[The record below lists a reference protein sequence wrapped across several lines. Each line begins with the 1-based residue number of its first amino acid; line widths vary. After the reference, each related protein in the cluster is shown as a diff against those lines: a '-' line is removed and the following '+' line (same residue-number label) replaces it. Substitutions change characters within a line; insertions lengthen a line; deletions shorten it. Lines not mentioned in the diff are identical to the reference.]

1 MTFGLTAVAAA
12 TVVGGGLA
20 YMGSQNAANA
30 QKEAAANS
38 AAAQTEMADKSIAAQ
53 REMFDIG
60 RADLAPYREGGN
72 TAQNQLMTLFGLGG
86 DATAPNYGKYA
97 KDFSMSDFT
106 ADPGYQFRL
115 DEGIKALNASAAA
128 RGGALSGANVKNAM
142 NYGQNAASAE
152 YTNAY
157 NRYNAN
163 RAAQLDPIY
172 KLYAGGQAAASGS
185 AAAAN
190 NLGSNLGTT
199 YSNLGTNIG
208 NTITAGGNAEAS
220 GIVGGTNAI
229 NSTIGNLGNQYM
241 NYQNNAATTS
251 YQNNLLAALNGK
263 SMSATGY

>member
-1 MTFGLTAVAAA
+1 MTFGISAAVMAGAS
-12 TVVGGGLA
+12 VIGGGLS
-20 YMGSQNAANA
+20 YMGASKAADA

-38 AAAQTEMADKSIAAQ
+38 IAAQ
-53 REMFDIG
+53 KDMYNVGRE
-60 RADLAPYREGGN
+60 DLAPYREGGI

-86 DATAPNYGKYA
+86 DTAAPNYGKYA

-128 RGGALSGANVKNAM
+128 RGGALSGANVKGAM

-157 NRYNAN
+157 NRYNSN
-163 RAAQLDPIY
+163 RAAQLDPLY

-190 NLGSNLGTT
+190 NLG
-199 YSNLGTNIG
+199 TNIG
-208 NTITAGGNAEAS
+208 NTITNAGAAEAAGYVAGG
-220 GIVGGTNAI
+220 TAI
-229 NSTIGNLGNQYM
+229 NSTISSLGNQYLT
-241 NYQNNAATTS
+241 NQKNAAAS
-251 YQNNLLAALNGK
+251 AYDNNLLMALQGRN
-263 SMSATGY
+263 MSSTSYGP